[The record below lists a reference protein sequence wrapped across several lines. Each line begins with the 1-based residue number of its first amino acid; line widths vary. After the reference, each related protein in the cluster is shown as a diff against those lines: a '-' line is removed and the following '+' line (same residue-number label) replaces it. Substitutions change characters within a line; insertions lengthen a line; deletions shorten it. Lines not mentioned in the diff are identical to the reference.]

1 MNERNTVFLLLGFND
16 KHYTACGVYNVHV
29 YACLPHTHSQQFS
42 RTCFNEINR
51 LIDWLID
58 WSLQSSA
65 ECTWIT
71 TRRLVHGPVAVLT
84 ATVGRAV
91 VRQLEPWITRIL
103 GHVAVLTTVKP
114 HASVLYVAWFHRAR
128 SCSVDKPSEISPT
141 DNKPTPVL
149 LLGRIYTWLS
159 ISFWACVR
167 PREFKTFR
175 MFMIFFLRKICLLLN

>member
-1 MNERNTVFLLLGFND
+1 MTWYHVIIRDFSVTSDFYIEENSRRLEYFHFNHERTEQPCFCFWVLMTNIIPRA
-16 KHYTACGVYNVHV
+16 ACTMYMSMHVCRIRIPNNSAVHV
-29 YACLPHTHSQQFS
+29 SMKS
-42 RTCFNEINR
+42 
-51 LIDWLID
+51 IDL
-58 WSLQSSA
+58 SLQSSA

-91 VRQLEPWITRIL
+91 VRQLEPGITRIL

-159 ISFWACVR
+159 ISF
-167 PREFKTFR
+167 
-175 MFMIFFLRKICLLLN
+175 